1 MDLEKSHDRLPLK
14 KKIIKNCRSCIWVIT
29 LGMLVS
35 VWVHWVFLTAFLRL
49 CQSHFRWISGSIKCI
64 VSCLFSCLWYSG
76 TRYQEANEVGEV
88 SSMYGLEVVSLL
100 FKRCSDG
107 TIKMH
112 LHHAVNPFDWEINWV
127 TGRLKLWVL
136 VVEMSFLQSVARLI
150 LYDRVRNPTIQGRF
164 GPEQLLLH
172 FQGCPQFSSC

>member
-1 MDLEKSHDRLPLK
+1 
-14 KKIIKNCRSCIWVIT
+14 
-29 LGMLVS
+29 MLVS

-127 TGRLKLWVL
+127 TGRLSYEYWWWKWVSSKVL
-136 VVEMSFLQSVARLI
+136 LGLSSMIGWGTQQSKGGLEQSNCSFTFNDAHSLALARAVSGTSQSMETMEQTQDLLERL
-150 LYDRVRNPTIQGRF
+150 
-164 GPEQLLLH
+164 
-172 FQGCPQFSSC
+172 